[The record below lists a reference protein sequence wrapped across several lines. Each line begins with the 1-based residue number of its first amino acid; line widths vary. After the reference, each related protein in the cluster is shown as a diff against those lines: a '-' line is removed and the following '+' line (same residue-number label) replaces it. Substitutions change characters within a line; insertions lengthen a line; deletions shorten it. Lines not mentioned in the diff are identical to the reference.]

1 MSKIFDLKQDR
12 AKVVAQMREIMN
24 KYGSE
29 EMNADDKAAYAK
41 AEAEFD
47 AISNRIEQEEKLQA
61 RERAAGE
68 AEDKG
73 RKNPA
78 KNERM
83 EAFARA
89 LSGRSED
96 VAAYRNQ
103 YTLGNDPQAGNL
115 TAPVEFM
122 EQLIKGIDDN
132 LFMRRISHITP
143 RIGNAQSLGF
153 PYRKTGAD
161 DAEWI
166 GEVAE
171 SPEETTL
178 EYGRREFKPN
188 RLSKM
193 IKLSRTLVN
202 HAALAPSAVL
212 DEMRYSMAATLE
224 KAYMTGDGVN
234 KPLGVFT
241 ASENGISTARDV
253 TTAGSAITSDDLFDA
268 KYSLKPQYLRG
279 ARWVMHRDVIK
290 EVAKMKDGSEA
301 YIWQP
306 SIQDGQ
312 PDRLLGL
319 PVEMSE
325 FAPNNISAGNYAA
338 VLGNFSNYWICDADT
353 LTMQVLRELYA
364 RTNQVGYLYEY
375 FGDGAPVLG
384 EAFARLKVR
393 GNPG

>member
-12 AKVVAQMREIMN
+12 AKAVAQMREIMN

-29 EMNADDKAAYAK
+29 EMTAEDKAAYAK

-47 AISNRIEQEEKLQA
+47 SLNSRIDQEEKLMA
-61 RERAAGE
+61 RERAIGE
-68 AEDKG
+68 AEDKEQ
-73 RKNPA
+73 KAPA

-83 EAFARA
+83 EMFAKA

-96 VAAYRNQ
+96 MAAYRNQ

-115 TAPVEFM
+115 TAPVEFVD
-122 EQLIKGIDDN
+122 QLIKGLDDT
-132 LFMRRISHITP
+132 LFMRRICHMTP

-153 PYRKTGAD
+153 PYRKTEAD

-166 GEVAE
+166 GEIADAAE
-171 SPEETTL
+171 EKSL
-178 EYGRREFKPN
+178 EYARREFKPHRMN
-188 RLSKM
+188 KM

-212 DEMRYSMAATLE
+212 DEMRYRIAVTQE

-234 KPLGVFT
+234 KPLGIFT
-241 ASENGISTARDV
+241 ASDNGVPTGRDV
-253 TTAGSAITSDDLFDA
+253 ATAGASIASDDLFNV
-268 KYSLKPQYLRG
+268 KYSLKSQYLRG
-279 ARWVMHRDVIK
+279 ARWIMHRDVIK
-290 EVAKMKDGSEA
+290 EVAKMKDGSDA

-306 SIQDGQ
+306 SIQEGQ

-325 FAPNNISAGNYAA
+325 YAPNTVESGNYLA
-338 VLGNFSNYWICDADT
+338 VLGNFKYYWICDADT
-353 LTMQVLRELYA
+353 LVMQVLRELYA
-364 RTNQVGYLYEY
+364 PNNQVGYLFDY
-375 FGDGAPVLG
+375 FGDGAPVVG
-384 EAFARLKVR
+384 EAFARMKLA
-393 GNPG
+393 

>member
-29 EMNADDKAAYAK
+29 EMTAEDKAAYAK

-47 AISNRIEQEEKLQA
+47 SLNSRIDQEEKLMA
-61 RERAAGE
+61 RERAIGE
-68 AEDKG
+68 AKDKEQ
-73 RKNPA
+73 KAPA

-83 EAFARA
+83 EMFAKA

-96 VAAYRNQ
+96 MAAYRNQ

-115 TAPVEFM
+115 TAPVEFVD
-122 EQLIKGIDDN
+122 QLIKGLDDT
-132 LFMRRISHITP
+132 LFMRRICHMTP

-153 PYRKTGAD
+153 PYRKTEAD

-166 GEVAE
+166 GEIADAAE
-171 SPEETTL
+171 EKSL
-178 EYGRREFKPN
+178 EYGRREFKPHRMN
-188 RLSKM
+188 KM

-212 DEMRYSMAATLE
+212 DEMRYRIAVTQE

-234 KPLGVFT
+234 KPLGIFT
-241 ASENGISTARDV
+241 ASDNGVPTGRDV
-253 TTAGSAITSDDLFDA
+253 ATAGASIAADDLFNV
-268 KYSLKPQYLRG
+268 KYSLKSQYLRG
-279 ARWVMHRDVIK
+279 ARWIMHRDVIK
-290 EVAKMKDGSEA
+290 EVAKMKDGSDA

-306 SIQDGQ
+306 SIQEGQ

-325 FAPNNISAGNYAA
+325 YAPNTVASGNYLA
-338 VLGNFSNYWICDADT
+338 VLGNFKYYWICDADT
-353 LTMQVLRELYA
+353 LVMQVLRELYA
-364 RTNQVGYLYEY
+364 PNNQVGYLFDY
-375 FGDGAPVLG
+375 FGDGAPVVG
-384 EAFARLKVR
+384 EAFARMKLA
-393 GNPG
+393 

>member
-29 EMNADDKAAYAK
+29 EMTAEDKAAYAK

-47 AISNRIEQEEKLQA
+47 SLNSRIDQEEKLMA
-61 RERAAGE
+61 RERAIGE
-68 AEDKG
+68 AKDKEQ
-73 RKNPA
+73 KAPA

-83 EAFARA
+83 EMFAKA

-96 VAAYRNQ
+96 MAAYRNQ

-115 TAPVEFM
+115 TAPVEFVD
-122 EQLIKGIDDN
+122 QLIKGLDDT
-132 LFMRRISHITP
+132 LFMRRICHMTP

-153 PYRKTGAD
+153 PYRKTEAD

-166 GEVAE
+166 GEIADAAE
-171 SPEETTL
+171 EKSL
-178 EYGRREFKPN
+178 EYARREFKPHRMN
-188 RLSKM
+188 KM

-212 DEMRYSMAATLE
+212 DEMRYRIAVTQE

-234 KPLGVFT
+234 KPLGIFT
-241 ASENGISTARDV
+241 ASDNGVPTGRDV
-253 TTAGSAITSDDLFDA
+253 ATAGASIAADDLFNV
-268 KYSLKPQYLRG
+268 KYSLKSQYLRG
-279 ARWVMHRDVIK
+279 ARWIMHRDVIK
-290 EVAKMKDGSEA
+290 EVAKMKDGSDA

-306 SIQDGQ
+306 SIQEGQ

-325 FAPNNISAGNYAA
+325 YAPNTVASGNYLA
-338 VLGNFSNYWICDADT
+338 VLGNFKYYWICDADT
-353 LTMQVLRELYA
+353 LVMQVLRELYA
-364 RTNQVGYLYEY
+364 PNNQVGYLFDY
-375 FGDGAPVLG
+375 FGDGAPVVG
-384 EAFARLKVR
+384 EAFARMKLA
-393 GNPG
+393 